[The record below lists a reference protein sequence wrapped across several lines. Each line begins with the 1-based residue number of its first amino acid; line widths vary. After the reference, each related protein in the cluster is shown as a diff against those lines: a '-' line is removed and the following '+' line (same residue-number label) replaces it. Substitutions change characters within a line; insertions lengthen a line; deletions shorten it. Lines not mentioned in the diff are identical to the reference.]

1 MTTDHRKRVLFLC
14 THNSARSQ
22 IAEALLRKRGGD
34 RFEVASAG
42 SAPGE
47 RVHPLALRVIA
58 ELGGS
63 PAGHRPK
70 GFDDVFAQKWD
81 LVVTVCDDALDACPV
96 LPPGTSSIHWGMADP
111 SRAQGS
117 EAAKLDAFRTTATLL
132 NDRIDGLLAQ
142 NS

>member
-1 MTTDHRKRVLFLC
+1 VLFLC

-22 IAEALLRKRGGD
+22 IAEALLRRRGGD

-42 SAPGE
+42 SDPGE
-47 RVHPLALRVIA
+47 RVHPLALRVIG
-58 ELGGS
+58 ELGGTL
-63 PAGHRPK
+63 AAHEPK

-111 SRAQGS
+111 SRTVGS
-117 EAAKLDAFRTTATLL
+117 EAERLAAFRATAKLLDE
-132 NDRIDGLLAQ
+132 RIAALLAQ